1 MAGGQNI
8 YEESLRTFLKPIA
21 EYIDDAAVSEIMI
34 NGYKDIYIEKGGK
47 LTKVESNFTE
57 RGVTTLA
64 VNIAQF
70 VGRQINEANPRLDA
84 RLPDGSRIHVV
95 IPPIAKNGVI
105 ISIRKFFKEKLTVQR
120 LIDFGSFTP
129 EMARFIQVSVEMAK
143 NMIISG
149 GTGSGKT
156 TLLNV
161 LSNYIPASQRIITME
176 DALELQLANEHVVRF
191 ETRHPDKFGKGA
203 VTMGDLLHSSLRL
216 RPDRIILGEVRG
228 GECFDLLQAM
238 NTGHGGSMATVH
250 ANNPIE
256 TLSRLESLVLLGGIE
271 LPLRAIRAQV
281 TGAIQIIVSAARYS
295 DGSRRVGHIS
305 EVLPL
310 NEKGDYVMQDIFIY
324 TQTHKD
330 EDGKIHGYSA
340 PTGVLPSF
348 FHKLKASGYHDMDES
363 FFNPKTYGYDVPPLF
378 MGKSYFTG
386 IAEAYRKHDD
396 EDDKKIISV
405 SKPKKEESVKKDVK
419 KNKNSSPKKTKKEEI
434 DDVFSLDGID
444 DKKEKNIAIKE
455 KIPKKEVKK
464 EAKKEVPVV
473 ASPTIEASKKVKK
486 KLTDAEKRELLLK
499 RKRKLILKKK
509 KEALLKRK
517 QEEENKKQEKAS
529 KEDENNNVTSPF
541 DDDDDGWD
549 DF

>member
-1 MAGGQNI
+1 MAAGQNL

-21 EYIDDAAVSEIMI
+21 KYIDDAAVSEIMI

-70 VGRQINEANPRLDA
+70 VGRQINEQNPRLDA

-105 ISIRKFFKEKLTVQR
+105 ISIRKFFKEKLTVQK

-129 EMARFIQVSVEMAK
+129 EMARFIQVSVELAK

-161 LSNYIPASQRIITME
+161 LSNYIPPAQRIITME

-191 ETRHPDKFGKGA
+191 ETRHPDKFGKGE
-203 VTMGDLLHSSLRL
+203 VSMGDLLHSSLRL

-305 EVLPL
+305 EILPL
-310 NEKGDYVMQDIFIY
+310 NDKGDYQIQDIFIY
-324 TQTHKD
+324 TQTHRD
-330 EDGKIHGYSA
+330 ENGKIYGYHA
-340 PTGVLPSF
+340 PTGVLPTF
-348 FHKLKASGYHDMDES
+348 FHKLKVSGYDDLNEE
-363 FFNPKTYGYDVPPLF
+363 FFNPEAYGYEVPPLF
-378 MGKSYFTG
+378 MGKSHFTG
-386 IAEAYRKHDD
+386 IAKAYRKDSD
-396 EDDKKIISV
+396 SDDKKKIVPVAKPEKKVKHSV
-405 SKPKKEESVKKDVK
+405 EPVKTDGNKPQVDDDIFNLDNLDKKKNEVKNNKVADSSGGKLKDKLKDKPKEKEDVQK
-419 KNKNSSPKKTKKEEI
+419 P
-434 DDVFSLDGID
+434 
-444 DKKEKNIAIKE
+444 
-455 KIPKKEVKK
+455 
-464 EAKKEVPVV
+464 
-473 ASPTIEASKKVKK
+473 KK

-499 RKRKLILKKK
+499 RKRELILKKK

-517 QEEENKKQEKAS
+517 QEEELRKQEEMEKQQES
-529 KEDENNNVTSPF
+529 KPVSNPF
-541 DDDDDGWD
+541 NEEDDGWD